1 LVLQIA
7 DDECDNDGKP
17 ERMLR
22 RAERITSMGNP
33 LRLRTPQEALALLR
47 DGNQRFVERRSLHGK
62 ISEEAFVS
70 LRDHQRPFAVIL
82 GCSDSRVPPEL
93 VFDQSFGDLFVIRLA
108 GNLIAPGVAGSI
120 QYAYE
125 HLGTSLLVVLGHE
138 GCGAVKAALA
148 AKFHR
153 AKHAERI
160 QQLVE
165 LIEPGLEQI
174 APELS
179 AAEQLKAGVEAN
191 VRWSMQQVISAREA
205 RQAFRRKKRVL
216 IVGAVYELSTGK
228 VRWLDR

>member
-1 LVLQIA
+1 MPSRPQ
-7 DDECDNDGKP
+7 
-17 ERMLR
+17 
-22 RAERITSMGNP
+22 
-33 LRLRTPQEALALLR
+33 TPQEALECLME
-47 DGNQRFVERRSLHGK
+47 GNQRFVQRRPLYGK
-62 ISEEAFVS
+62 ISEAVFVS
-70 LRDHQRPFAVIL
+70 LRESQRPFAVIL

-120 QYAYE
+120 QYAYQ

-153 AKHAERI
+153 AKHPERI

-165 LIEPGLEQI
+165 LIEPGLEKI
-174 APELS
+174 DPMLS
-179 AAEQLKAGVEAN
+179 AAEQLEASVEAN
-191 VRWSMQQVISAREA
+191 VRWSMHQVIHAREA
-205 RQAFRRKKRVL
+205 RQAFRRKGSVL

>member
-1 LVLQIA
+1 
-7 DDECDNDGKP
+7 
-17 ERMLR
+17 
-22 RAERITSMGNP
+22 MGIS

-62 ISEEAFVS
+62 ISEEVFVG
-70 LRDHQRPFAVIL
+70 LRNRQRPFAVIL

-108 GNLIAPGVAGSI
+108 GNLIAPDVAGSI

-153 AKHAERI
+153 AKHPERI

-174 APELS
+174 DPKLS
-179 AAEQLKAGVEAN
+179 AAEQLAAGVEAN
-191 VRWSMQQVISAREA
+191 VRWSMHQVIQAREA
-205 RQAFRRKKRVL
+205 RQAFRRKRSAL

-228 VRWLDR
+228 VRWLDRCLD